1 MLFRSVMNSKDEY
14 TPTEIYKK
22 LREMLGAGNDSNN
35 NNIKITVLLDDKI
48 IEPLNMQIGQ
58 SVKIVSEGKTYNT
71 TYTGYSRGRTT
82 IELTFGSVRTE
93 LTKILK
99 RET

>member
-1 MLFRSVMNSKDEY
+1 MNDEY
-14 TPTEIYKK
+14 TYEEVYQK
-22 LREMLGAGNDSNN
+22 LREMLGAANDSNN
-35 NNIKITVLLDDKI
+35 NNIKLTVLLNDKI
-48 IEPLNMQIGQ
+48 IDPLNMQIGQ
-58 SVKIVSEGKTYNT
+58 PVKIISEGKTYNS

-99 RET
+99 RGT

>member
-1 MLFRSVMNSKDEY
+1 MTSEVMNSKDEY

-22 LREMLGAGNDSNN
+22 LREMLGAANDSNN
-35 NNIKITVLLDDKI
+35 NNIKLTVLIDDKI
-48 IEPLNMQIGQ
+48 IDPLNMQIGQ
-58 SVKIVSEGKTYNT
+58 PVKIVSEGKTYNT
-71 TYTGYSRGRTT
+71 TYTGYSRGRNI

-99 RET
+99 RGT